1 MWQSWKH
8 IAMPGFSRASA
19 FYAGFFLSGKRS
31 ICPLGNS
38 LLSLNLLP
46 IFAPNYKHRMYQQIL
61 EKKEKLAVIGLGY
74 VGLPIALAFAR
85 KASVIGFDIN
95 LSRIEMMKQGIDP
108 SNELAREEFEGCDIT
123 FTNSL
128 DVLREARFFIVAV
141 PTPVDEHN
149 VPDLTPVKK
158 ASETIGKVLKKGDY
172 VVFESTVYPGC
183 TEEDCLPIIEKLS
196 GLKNKI
202 DFKLGYSPERINPGD
217 KKHTLATIVKVV
229 SGCDEESLDSIARV
243 YEMVVDA
250 GVHRA
255 SSIKVAEAAKIIENT
270 QRDLNIALMNELS
283 IIFDKMNIN
292 TFEVLEAAGT
302 KWNFLKFSPGLVG
315 GHCIGVDPYYLT
327 YKASELGYNS
337 RVILA
342 GRHINDNMSIY
353 VARKV
358 VRHIISHVADV
369 KAARVLV
376 MGATFKENVSD
387 IRNSKVADVVRELK
401 EFFLNVD
408 VVDPH
413 ASSEELEHEYGFGLA
428 PSEGRDYDA
437 VIVTVCHE
445 SYASLDDAYFTSIT
459 KPDALIADLKG
470 IYRNKITSRAY
481 WSF

>member
-1 MWQSWKH
+1 
-8 IAMPGFSRASA
+8 
-19 FYAGFFLSGKRS
+19 
-31 ICPLGNS
+31 
-38 LLSLNLLP
+38 
-46 IFAPNYKHRMYQQIL
+46 MYQDL
-61 EKKEKLAVIGLGY
+61 VDKKAKLAVIGLGY
-74 VGLPIALAFAR
+74 VGLPIALEFA
-85 KASVIGFDIN
+85 KKISVIGFDIN
-95 LSRIEMMKQGIDP
+95 EKRIRQMQQGIDP
-108 SNELAREEFEGCDIT
+108 SNELGKEAFEGSDIT

-149 VPDLTPVKK
+149 VPDLTPVKR
-158 ASETIGKVLKKGDY
+158 ASETIGKVMKKGDY

-183 TEEDCLPIIEKLS
+183 TEEDCLPIVEKLS
-196 GLKNKI
+196 GLKNI
-202 DFKLGYSPERINPGD
+202 TDFKSGYSPERINPGD
-217 KKHTLATIVKVV
+217 KKHTLSAIIKVV
-229 SGCDEESLDSIARV
+229 SGCDEESLDVVAKV
-243 YEMVVDA
+243 YELVVKA

-283 IIFDKMNIN
+283 IIFDKMGIN
-292 TFEVLEAAGT
+292 TFEVLEAART
-302 KWNFLKFSPGLVG
+302 KWNFLPFSPGLVG

-342 GRHINDNMSIY
+342 GRYINDSMSLY

-358 VRHIISHVADV
+358 VRHIISNVSDV
-369 KAARVLV
+369 KAAKVLI

-387 IRNSKVADVVRELK
+387 IRNSKVADVVKELK

-413 ASSEELEHEYGFGLA
+413 ADSEELKHEYGFGLA
-428 PSEGRDYDA
+428 DKVGKDYDA

-445 SYASLDDAYFTSIT
+445 PYSQLDDAYFASIT
-459 KPDALIADLKG
+459 KPHAVIADLKG
-470 IYRNKITSRAY
+470 IYRGKLKTRSY